1 MGLISDMFPEFSQNL
16 DEYFKGGGQ
25 LLEKP
30 TTSFIRG
37 MGSASTGMV
46 DLFSLPQTLL
56 GRQDPR
62 SIKGSTAWA
71 DERNLLPPK
80 QKADSMLGQVGL
92 DTLEALGGLGVPS
105 ITGSL
110 MKRIQPN
117 NIPASTNAGRDIP
130 ANAGQIARDEVKMD
144 QAAKLRSN
152 PKFAQRVAD
161 FELDQGN
168 TAGRVFDNFKM
179 SINRT
184 AEDNIALGE
193 RIKDNFNT
201 WFDNVKST
209 YKSRNDMNYE
219 AAIGV
224 PAANLPIPTSRRA
237 MDIADNFIRE
247 NLTAN
252 TPDAFREAMMDMQRR
267 VTQATLTPG
276 TLKGLH
282 QARQEANQVYRPN
295 VMDPGPFKNVDKG
308 SMSRLE
314 AVYKAALDARLE
326 DTVNAGGDIGTAA
339 TELRRA
345 NDVFE
350 RTTNKLKKIQNEAM
364 NKFIGNRDG
373 QDLTPEQVY
382 NKILKLEPKERK
394 FFTSVAN
401 GVDPETVGL
410 VRRAMYD
417 DLFDAGKRIGY
428 ADNESAFDIQ
438 AFLNKYDQVKNK
450 TPEMLD
456 WVLGKDPAVREKFG
470 NLIDQA
476 RQAVSSSKSI
486 QEASSADARNMVAGA
501 AANVTGSPGV
511 GRIAYAG
518 MDVIAN
524 MFKDKEKLYSEIF
537 LNPSGKLPS
546 AVPATRQGQGTAL
559 GMAGEVAKDV
569 NEARV
574 TNIDSM
580 GPAPTDVMP
589 PTSPPQPPQGDN
601 WSVDASDLQW
611 EPTAPPEPS
620 GDVDPEDLKW

>member
-1 MGLISDMFPEFSQNL
+1 MGLISDMFPEFSSTV
-16 DEYFKGGGQ
+16 DKYFSEGGQ
-25 LLEKP
+25 LFEKP
-30 TTSFIRG
+30 TTALLRG
-37 MGSASTGMV
+37 MSISGTGTGMI
-46 DLFSLPQTLL
+46 DLFSMPEVLIE
-56 GRQDPR
+56 GSDPR
-62 SIKGSTAWA
+62 KIKGSTAWA
-71 DERNLLPPK
+71 DERGLLPPK
-80 QKADSMLGQVGL
+80 QKSDNAWGQVGL
-92 DTLEALGGLGVPS
+92 DTLEAVGGLGIPTVA
-105 ITGSL
+105 GSL
-110 MKRIQPN
+110 LKRVQPPTPSA
-117 NIPASTNAGRDIP
+117 INAGRDIP
-130 ANAGQIARDEVKMD
+130 AQKGQILNDKTMMD
-144 QAAKLRSN
+144 KAAKLGRD

-161 FELDQGN
+161 FDLDKEN
-168 TAGRVFDNFKM
+168 TAGRVLDNFKM
-179 SINRT
+179 SVNRT
-184 AEDNIALGE
+184 AEGNTALGE

-201 WFDNVKST
+201 WFDNVKRT

-237 MDIADNFIRE
+237 MDIADNFIRD

-350 RTTNKLKKIQNEAM
+350 RTTNKLKRIQNEAM
-364 NKFIGNRDG
+364 NKFIGVRDV
-373 QDLTPEQVY
+373 QELTPEQVY

-401 GVDPETVGL
+401 AVDPETVGL
-410 VRRAMYD
+410 VRRAMFD
-417 DLFDAGKRIGY
+417 DIYDAGRTVGRASNE
-428 ADNESAFDIQ
+428 ADFDIKS
-438 AFLNKYDQVKNK
+438 FLTKYDTINKNN
-450 TPEMLD
+450 PEMVE
-456 WVLGKDPAVREKFG
+456 WVLGKDPAVRERFNDIIG
-470 NLIDQA
+470 QA
-476 RQAVSSSKSI
+476 RQAIATSKPSMS
-486 QEASSADARNMVAGA
+486 EASDADARNMIAGA

-511 GRIAYAG
+511 ARIVYAG
-518 MDVIAN
+518 VDAVKGLFTN
-524 MFKDKEKLYSEIF
+524 KEKLYEDMF
-537 LNPSGKLPS
+537 NPKTGAMPKP
-546 AVPATRQGQGTAL
+546 VPADRTGQGIGLGTAMQ
-559 GMAGEVAKDV
+559 GAAQV
-569 NEARV
+569 NEAKV
-574 TNIDSM
+574 AGEDFKDAQQ
-580 GPAPTDVMP
+580 APV
-589 PTSPPQPPQGDN
+589 SPPQPPQGDN